1 MHALRRMT
9 PLVSLA
15 ALCALFAAIAAVPKG
30 ANAADHLDAPGLTS
44 PGGLTKSDINDVY
57 AFTARNEARTVLAMT
72 VNPVADQGSSFGMG
86 FSKSYSL
93 RVDTDG
99 DAVEEI
105 TYHVRVFPADEVRGT
120 NTPIVLVQRATG
132 KQARG
137 AAPDGAVQAVGS
149 VESNVK
155 LRGGGRSFAG
165 LRSDP
170 FFFDLSGFLGTV
182 EGVGEDSL
190 GDDPTDF
197 FVDLNTL
204 AIVLELPDRR
214 LNDSGPIGVWATT
227 QARADGK
234 WRQVDR
240 MGRPAINTVVN
251 SSGPIVGAPSNAK
264 NVFNGGKPR
273 NDVADFRGAV
283 IDALQAF
290 SSLDSEGSYSM
301 SQAGALADVLL
312 PDILVFHKAGTLP
325 PPLNGRG
332 LADDV
337 IDTELRI
344 VTGGDPLGL
353 FAGRD
358 ADGGVNGDGV
368 GPHGDYKAK
377 FPYLGNPN

>member
-1 MHALRRMT
+1 
-9 PLVSLA
+9 
-15 ALCALFAAIAAVPKG
+15 
-30 ANAADHLDAPGLTS
+30 
-44 PGGLTKSDINDVY
+44 
-57 AFTARNEARTVLAMT
+57 
-72 VNPVADQGSSFGMG
+72 
-86 FSKSYSL
+86 
-93 RVDTDG
+93 
-99 DAVEEI
+99 
-105 TYHVRVFPADEVRGT
+105 
-120 NTPIVLVQRATG
+120 
-132 KQARG
+132 
-137 AAPDGAVQAVGS
+137 
-149 VESNVK
+149 
-155 LRGGGRSFAG
+155 
-165 LRSDP
+165 
-170 FFFDLSGFLGTV
+170 
-182 EGVGEDSL
+182 
-190 GDDPTDF
+190 
-197 FVDLNTL
+197 
-204 AIVLELPDRR
+204 
-214 LNDSGPIGVWATT
+214 
-227 QARADGK
+227 
-234 WRQVDR
+234 

-312 PDILVFHKAGTLP
+312 PDILAFHKAGTLP